1 MIPQRKTVKKKTMA
15 AITAAMTERTAMLT
29 PLLKY
34 PGGKTKELKYIM
46 PALPRSIKNYYEPF
60 IGGGAVYFSVASD
73 SLQNVQHYYINDRS
87 DDLMLLYRAVGQQD
101 PDFHAAVERIDR
113 AWIGAGEYT
122 ALHMDE
128 LVLLFRN
135 GIEDEESAKARVNA
149 WVDDHRRQM
158 TESFTPEYED
168 AQVFFGDLAKS
179 IVRKIT
185 FLRKQ
190 TDKGTVIS
198 RDDFEGIITT
208 AFKSSIYVYYRDLF
222 NRMYDLNFSDG
233 RKAALYLFIR
243 QYAYSS
249 MFRYSKTGKFN
260 VPYGGMSYNNN
271 TLESRFEYFNDE
283 KLHQLLTNTTMGN
296 EDFEQFMYE
305 HQPEAGDF
313 IFLDPPYDTDFST
326 YANNEFGQ
334 SEQERLAQYLINE
347 SVANWMLVI
356 KNTEL
361 ISSLY
366 PADQETANGQKI
378 YLNAFDKSY
387 LVNFKNRNDKDV
399 EHLLITNYEV
409 PNQKFI

>member
-1 MIPQRKTVKKKTMA
+1 MV
-15 AITAAMTERTAMLT
+15 AIGAAMTERTAMLT

-46 PALPRSIKNYYEPF
+46 PALPRSIKDYYEPF
-60 IGGGAVYFSVASD
+60 IGGGAVYFAVASD
-73 SLQNVQHYYINDRS
+73 SLQDVKHYYINDRS
-87 DDLMLLYRAVGQQD
+87 DDLVLLYRAVGSRD
-101 PDFHAAVERIDR
+101 PEFHAAVQHIDR
-113 AWIGAGEYT
+113 AWIGAGEYAT
-122 ALHMDE
+122 MMMEE

-135 GIEDEESAKARVNA
+135 GIDSVDTAKDLVNA
-149 WVDDHRRQM
+149 WVYDHRRQM
-158 TESFTPEYED
+158 TDAFTPDFED
-168 AQVFFGDLAKS
+168 ARVFIDDLAKS
-179 IVRKIT
+179 MNRKIA
-185 FLRKQ
+185 FLRKEK
-190 TDKGTVIS
+190 DKGIEIS
-198 RDDFEGIITT
+198 RDDFESIIVT
-208 AFKSSIYVYYRDLF
+208 AFKSSMYVFYRDMF
-222 NRMYDLNFSDG
+222 NRMYELEFTDG

-271 TLESRFEYFNDE
+271 TLETRFQYFNDP

-296 EDFEQFMYE
+296 EDFEKFME
-305 HQPEAGDF
+305 ENQPQAGDF
-313 IFLDPPYDTDFST
+313 IFLDPPYDTGFST
-326 YANNEFGQ
+326 YANNDFGP
-334 SEQERLAQYLINE
+334 SEQERLADYLINE
-347 SVANWMLVI
+347 TVANWMLVI

-409 PNQKFI
+409 PNQKFM